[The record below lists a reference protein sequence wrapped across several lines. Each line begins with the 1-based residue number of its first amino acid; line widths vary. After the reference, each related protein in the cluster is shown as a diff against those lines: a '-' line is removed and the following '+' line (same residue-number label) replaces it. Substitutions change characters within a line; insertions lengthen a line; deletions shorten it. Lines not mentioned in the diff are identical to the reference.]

1 MRNPVPLLS
10 GREDNIGGKVA
21 RFKFDNKKSSKLKAD
36 PRRLIDFI
44 EIQEIWSHPHYIDY
58 RSDDP
63 VQFRAIGWVKG
74 MLYSVIYEVR
84 DDRDGEYYH
93 LVTLWKSTKQEERLY
108 DEYR

>member
-1 MRNPVPLLS
+1 MLTKLPM
-10 GREDNIGGKVA
+10 
-21 RFKFDNKKSSKLKAD
+21 RFKFDNKKCRKLKAD

-58 RSDDP
+58 RCDDP

-93 LVTLWKSTKQEERLY
+93 LVTLWKSKKQEERLY